1 MIDLASFPLLDGFQ
15 IRYKLSSNKGI
26 INMRKILILL
36 IALGSLAVSSEA
48 ATVFNYYTPGTDNY
62 NSTIHGFYL
71 GLGSSALAPSDSSSP
86 SSLSGE
92 IRLDSFTLRGAG
104 NSSGANVT
112 YGFLVL
118 NGSDNSVIGWSTNT
132 GTTATGVNLTFS
144 FSSLDGSP
152 LLLDAALTYRFL
164 AVSQSVMDLMQDTSK
179 TYLYAAGGT
188 GSPSAAT
195 DGDTVTISGGL
206 AAPGIRGHYDS
217 AGAPDG
223 SVVITGANGTNTFS
237 QLSPIFTKI
246 RGEMVPEP
254 ATASLGL
261 LGLAALMMR
270 RRRA

>member
-1 MIDLASFPLLDGFQ
+1 MKKTLT
-15 IRYKLSSNKGI
+15 
-26 INMRKILILL
+26 LL
-36 IALGSLAVSSEA
+36 IAMGSFAVSSEA

-62 NSTIHGFYL
+62 NSTMHGFYL
-71 GLGSSALAPSDSSSP
+71 SLGSSALAPSDVSSP

-92 IRLDSFTLRGAG
+92 IRLDSFTLLG
-104 NSSGANVT
+104 SSSSNIGGVNVT

-118 NGSDNSVIGWSTNT
+118 NGTDNSVIGWSTNT
-132 GTTATGVNLTFS
+132 GTTAVGTNLTFN

-164 AVSQSVMDLMQDTSK
+164 AVSQSVMDLIQETSK
-179 TYLYAAGGT
+179 TTYLYAAGGT

-206 AAPGIRGHYDS
+206 AAPGIRGHYDDTE
-217 AGAPDG
+217 GAPDD
-223 SVVITGANGTNTFS
+223 SVVITGANGTSTFS
-237 QLSPIFTKI
+237 SLSPIFTEI

>member
-144 FSSLDGSP
+144 FLP
-152 LLLDAALTYRFL
+152 WMVLPCFLTR
-164 AVSQSVMDLMQDTSK
+164 
-179 TYLYAAGGT
+179 
-188 GSPSAAT
+188 
-195 DGDTVTISGGL
+195 
-206 AAPGIRGHYDS
+206 H
-217 AGAPDG
+217 
-223 SVVITGANGTNTFS
+223 
-237 QLSPIFTKI
+237 
-246 RGEMVPEP
+246 
-254 ATASLGL
+254 
-261 LGLAALMMR
+261 
-270 RRRA
+270 

>member
-1 MIDLASFPLLDGFQ
+1 
-15 IRYKLSSNKGI
+15 
-26 INMRKILILL
+26 MRKTLALL
-36 IALGSLAVSSEA
+36 TALGSLAVSSEA

-62 NSTIHGFYL
+62 NNTIHGFYL
-71 GLGSSALAPSDSSSP
+71 SLGSSALAPSDSSSP

-104 NSSGANVT
+104 NNSGANVT

-132 GTTATGVNLTFS
+132 GTTAAGVNLTFS
-144 FSSLDGSP
+144 FSSLNGSP

-195 DGDTVTISGGL
+195 DGDTVTISGGRSRHPRPL
-206 AAPGIRGHYDS
+206 
-217 AGAPDG
+217 
-223 SVVITGANGTNTFS
+223 
-237 QLSPIFTKI
+237 
-246 RGEMVPEP
+246 
-254 ATASLGL
+254 
-261 LGLAALMMR
+261 
-270 RRRA
+270 